1 MIENISVWA
10 EQIIIAVVIATL
22 IEMILPEGN
31 NRKYIKAVIGVY
43 ILFTIIS
50 PILKNNG
57 NLNFNNIDYEIYFK
71 ENETYKTMSESLT
84 SNNDNSVEEIYINN
98 LKQDMKQK
106 LKEKGFLV
114 ESSTVKIEL
123 QEGDNYGRILEINL
137 ALSKLKEE
145 DTKEQSSN
153 IIVNDI
159 SKISI
164 GNTVKNET
172 TSSNS
177 KENKLSS
184 SEIKEVKDYLSNV
197 YEVSNKNIYINEDS

>member
-57 NLNFNNIDYEIYFK
+57 NFNFNNIDYESYFK

-114 ESSTVKIEL
+114 ESSVVKIEV
-123 QEGDNYGRILEINL
+123 QEGEDYGRILEINL
-137 ALSKLKEE
+137 KLSKLKEE
-145 DTKEQSSN
+145 DTKKQNTN
-153 IIVNDI
+153 IVVNDI
-159 SKISI
+159 TI
-164 GNTVKNET
+164 GNTIKNET
-172 TSSNS
+172 SSSNT
-177 KENKLSS
+177 KENISS
-184 SEIKEVKDYLSNV
+184 SEIKEVKEYLSGV

>member
-57 NLNFNNIDYEIYFK
+57 NFNFNNIDYESYFK

-184 SEIKEVKDYLSNV
+184 SEIKEVKDYLSSV
-197 YEVSNKNIYINEDS
+197 YEVSNKNIYINEDY

>member
-10 EQIIIAVVIATL
+10 EQIIMAVIIATL

-57 NLNFNNIDYEIYFK
+57 NFNFNNIDYESYFK

-114 ESSTVKIEL
+114 ESSAVKIEL

-184 SEIKEVKDYLSNV
+184 SEIKEVKNYLSSV
-197 YEVSNKNIYINEDS
+197 YEVSNKNIYINEDY

>member
-57 NLNFNNIDYEIYFK
+57 NLNFNNIDYESYFK

-137 ALSKLKEE
+137 KLSKLKEE
-145 DTKEQSSN
+145 DTKKQNSD

-159 SKISI
+159 TI
-164 GNTVKNET
+164 GNTIKNET
-172 TSSNS
+172 SSSNT
-177 KENKLSS
+177 KENISS
-184 SEIKEVKDYLSNV
+184 SEIKEIKEYLSGV

>member
-57 NLNFNNIDYEIYFK
+57 NFNFNNIDYESYFK

-114 ESSTVKIEL
+114 ESSAVKIEL

-184 SEIKEVKDYLSNV
+184 SEIKEVKNYLSSV
-197 YEVSNKNIYINEDS
+197 YEVSNKNIYINEDY

>member
-10 EQIIIAVVIATL
+10 EQIIVAVIIATL

-57 NLNFNNIDYEIYFK
+57 NFNFNNIDYESYFK

-114 ESSTVKIEL
+114 ENSAVKIEL

-137 ALSKLKEE
+137 TLSKLKEE
-145 DTKEQSSN
+145 DTKKQSSN
-153 IIVNDI
+153 IMVNDI

-172 TSSNS
+172 SSSNS

-184 SEIKEVKDYLSNV
+184 SEIKEVKEYLSGV
-197 YEVSNKNIYINEDS
+197 YEVSNKKIYINEDS

>member
-1 MIENISVWA
+1 
-10 EQIIIAVVIATL
+10 
-22 IEMILPEGN
+22 
-31 NRKYIKAVIGVY
+31 
-43 ILFTIIS
+43 
-50 PILKNNG
+50 
-57 NLNFNNIDYEIYFK
+57 
-71 ENETYKTMSESLT
+71 MSESLT

-114 ESSTVKIEL
+114 ESSAVKIEL

-184 SEIKEVKDYLSNV
+184 SEIKEVKNYLSSV
-197 YEVSNKNIYINEDS
+197 YEVSNKNIYINEDY

>member
-10 EQIIIAVVIATL
+10 EQIIVAVIIATL

-57 NLNFNNIDYEIYFK
+57 NFNFNNIDYESYFK

-114 ESSTVKIEL
+114 ENSAVKIEL

-137 ALSKLKEE
+137 TLSKLKEE
-145 DTKEQSSN
+145 DTKKQSSN
-153 IIVNDI
+153 IMVNDI

-172 TSSNS
+172 SSSNS
-177 KENKLSS
+177 KENKLSP
-184 SEIKEVKDYLSNV
+184 SEIKEVKEYLSGV
-197 YEVSNKNIYINEDS
+197 YEVSNKKIYINEDS

>member
-10 EQIIIAVVIATL
+10 EQIIMAVIIATL

-57 NLNFNNIDYEIYFK
+57 NFNFNNIDYESYFK

-137 ALSKLKEE
+137 TLSKLKEE

-197 YEVSNKNIYINEDS
+197 YEVSNKKIYINEDS

>member
-57 NLNFNNIDYEIYFK
+57 NFNFNNIDYESYFK

-98 LKQDMKQK
+98 LKQYMKQK

-114 ESSTVKIEL
+114 ESSVVKIEV
-123 QEGDNYGRILEINL
+123 QEGEDYGRILEINL
-137 ALSKLKEE
+137 KLSKLKEE
-145 DTKEQSSN
+145 DTKKQNTN
-153 IIVNDI
+153 IVVNDI
-159 SKISI
+159 TI
-164 GNTVKNET
+164 GNTIKNET
-172 TSSNS
+172 SSSNT
-177 KENKLSS
+177 KENISS
-184 SEIKEVKDYLSNV
+184 SEIKEVKEYLSGV

>member
-57 NLNFNNIDYEIYFK
+57 NFNFNNIDYESYFK

-114 ESSTVKIEL
+114 ESSAVKIEL

-197 YEVSNKNIYINEDS
+197 YEVSNKNIYINEDY

>member
-10 EQIIIAVVIATL
+10 EQIIIAVIIATL

-57 NLNFNNIDYEIYFK
+57 NFNFNNIDYESYFK

-106 LKEKGFLV
+106 LKEKGFWV
-114 ESSTVKIEL
+114 ENSAVKIEL

-137 ALSKLKEE
+137 TLSKLKEE
-145 DTKEQSSN
+145 DTKKQSSN
-153 IIVNDI
+153 IMVNDI

-172 TSSNS
+172 SSSNS

-184 SEIKEVKDYLSNV
+184 SEIKEVKEYLSGV
-197 YEVSNKNIYINEDS
+197 YEVSNKKIYINEDS

>member
-10 EQIIIAVVIATL
+10 EQIIVAVIIATL

-57 NLNFNNIDYEIYFK
+57 NFNFNNIDYESYFK

-114 ESSTVKIEL
+114 ESSAVKIEL

-137 ALSKLKEE
+137 TLSKLKEE
-145 DTKEQSSN
+145 DTKKQSSN
-153 IIVNDI
+153 IMVNDI

-172 TSSNS
+172 SSSNS

-184 SEIKEVKDYLSNV
+184 SEIKEVKEYLSGV
-197 YEVSNKNIYINEDS
+197 YEVSNKKIYINEDS

>member
-57 NLNFNNIDYEIYFK
+57 NFNFNNIDYESYFK

-114 ESSTVKIEL
+114 ESSAVKIEL

-197 YEVSNKNIYINEDS
+197 YEVSNKKIYINEDS

>member
-10 EQIIIAVVIATL
+10 EQIIVAVIIATL

-57 NLNFNNIDYEIYFK
+57 NFNFNNIDYESYFK

-106 LKEKGFLV
+106 LKEKGLLV
-114 ESSTVKIEL
+114 ESSAVKIEL

-137 ALSKLKEE
+137 TLSKLKEE
-145 DTKEQSSN
+145 DTKKQNSN
-153 IIVNDI
+153 IMVNDI

-172 TSSNS
+172 SSSNS

-184 SEIKEVKDYLSNV
+184 SEIKEVKEYLSGV
-197 YEVSNKNIYINEDS
+197 YEVSNKKIYINEDS

>member
-10 EQIIIAVVIATL
+10 EQIIVAVIIATL

-57 NLNFNNIDYEIYFK
+57 NFNFNNIDYESYFK

-114 ESSTVKIEL
+114 ESSAVKIEL

-137 ALSKLKEE
+137 TLSKLKEE
-145 DTKEQSSN
+145 DTKKQSSN
-153 IIVNDI
+153 IMVNDI

-172 TSSNS
+172 SSSNS
-177 KENKLSS
+177 KENKVSS
-184 SEIKEVKDYLSNV
+184 SEIKEVKEYLSGV
-197 YEVSNKNIYINEDS
+197 YEVSNKKIYINEDS

>member
-10 EQIIIAVVIATL
+10 EQIIVAVIIATL

-50 PILKNNG
+50 PIFKNQG
-57 NLNFNNIDYEIYFK
+57 NFSFNNIDYESYFK
-71 ENETYKTMSESLT
+71 DNETYKTMSESLT
-84 SNNDNSVEEIYINN
+84 SHNDQSVEEIYINN

-137 ALSKLKEE
+137 TVSKLKE
-145 DTKEQSSN
+145 DTKKQNSN
-153 IIVNDI
+153 IVINDI
-159 SKISI
+159 NKISI
-164 GNTVKNET
+164 GNSITNEI
-172 TSSNS
+172 SSKQS
-177 KENKLSS
+177 SVSS
-184 SEIKEVKDYLSNV
+184 SEIKEIKEYLSGV
-197 YEVSNKNIYINEDS
+197 YEVSNKNIHINEK

>member
-10 EQIIIAVVIATL
+10 EQIIVAVIIATL

-57 NLNFNNIDYEIYFK
+57 NFNFNNIDYESYFK

-114 ESSTVKIEL
+114 ESSAVKSEL

-137 ALSKLKEE
+137 TLSKLKEE
-145 DTKEQSSN
+145 DTKKQSSN
-153 IIVNDI
+153 IMVNDI

-172 TSSNS
+172 SSSNS

-184 SEIKEVKDYLSNV
+184 SEIKEVKEYLSGV
-197 YEVSNKNIYINEDS
+197 YEVSNKKIYINEDS

>member
-10 EQIIIAVVIATL
+10 EQIIVAVIIATL

-57 NLNFNNIDYEIYFK
+57 NFNFNNIDYESYFK

-114 ESSTVKIEL
+114 ENSAVKIEL

-137 ALSKLKEE
+137 TLSKLKEE
-145 DTKEQSSN
+145 DTKKQSSN
-153 IIVNDI
+153 IMVNDI

-164 GNTVKNET
+164 VNTVKNET
-172 TSSNS
+172 SSSNS

-184 SEIKEVKDYLSNV
+184 SEIKEVKEYLSGV
-197 YEVSNKNIYINEDS
+197 YEVSNKKIYINEDS

>member
-57 NLNFNNIDYEIYFK
+57 NLNFNNIDYESYFK

-184 SEIKEVKDYLSNV
+184 YEIKEVKDYLSNV

>member
-57 NLNFNNIDYEIYFK
+57 NFNFNNIDYESYFK

-197 YEVSNKNIYINEDS
+197 YEVSNKNIYINEDY

>member
-57 NLNFNNIDYEIYFK
+57 NFNFNNIDYESYFK

-114 ESSTVKIEL
+114 ESSVVKIEV
-123 QEGDNYGRILEINL
+123 QEGENYGRILEINL
-137 ALSKLKEE
+137 KLSKLKEE
-145 DTKEQSSN
+145 DSKKQSSN
-153 IIVNDI
+153 IMVNDI
-159 SKISI
+159 NKISI
-164 GNTVKNET
+164 GNTIKNET
-172 TSSNS
+172 SSTSS

-184 SEIKEVKDYLSNV
+184 SEIKEIKDYLSSV
-197 YEVSNKNIYINEDS
+197 YEVGSKNIHINEDF

>member
-10 EQIIIAVVIATL
+10 EQIIVAVIIATL

-57 NLNFNNIDYEIYFK
+57 NFNFNNIDYESYFK

-114 ESSTVKIEL
+114 ESSAVKIEL

-137 ALSKLKEE
+137 TLSKLKEE
-145 DTKEQSSN
+145 DTKKQSSN
-153 IIVNDI
+153 IMVNDI
-159 SKISI
+159 SKVSI

-172 TSSNS
+172 SSSNS

-184 SEIKEVKDYLSNV
+184 SEIKEVKEYLSGV
-197 YEVSNKNIYINEDS
+197 YEVSNKKIYINEDS

>member
-10 EQIIIAVVIATL
+10 EQIIVAVIIATL

-57 NLNFNNIDYEIYFK
+57 NFNFNNIDYESYFK

-114 ESSTVKIEL
+114 ESSAVKIEL

-137 ALSKLKEE
+137 TLSKLKEE
-145 DTKEQSSN
+145 DTKKQNSN
-153 IIVNDI
+153 IMVNDI

-172 TSSNS
+172 SSSNS

-184 SEIKEVKDYLSNV
+184 SEIKEVKEYLSGV
-197 YEVSNKNIYINEDS
+197 YEVSNKKIYINEDS

>member
-10 EQIIIAVVIATL
+10 EQIIMAVIIATL

-57 NLNFNNIDYEIYFK
+57 NFNFNNIDYESYFK

-114 ESSTVKIEL
+114 ESSAVKIEL

-197 YEVSNKNIYINEDS
+197 YEVSNKKIYINEDS